1 MKKRIIYIDM
11 DDTLCHFMTH
21 YKAIRKSHGITFPQG
36 KEGFWL
42 SLPPIKGAVEAV
54 KELRS
59 KDEFDVYILTAPSV
73 RNPHSYMEKRQWI
86 EKYFDYDFCK
96 KLIISPNKALLK
108 GDVLIDDNIQGKG
121 QEDFEGELIKFASE
135 KYPDWSSVLG
145 YLDLKF

>member
-1 MKKRIIYIDM
+1 M
-11 DDTLCHFMTH
+11 DV
-21 YKAIRKSHGITFPQG
+21 RFPQG
-36 KEGFWL
+36 RIGFFRGL
-42 SLPPIKGAVEAV
+42 TPIDGGIESVNV
-54 KELRS
+54 LRS
-59 KDEFDVYILTAPSV
+59 NDSLDVYILTAPSV